1 MINST
6 VLSISLAMYALL
18 AIHVIKK
25 TFNVWEITFSIN
37 NWPKKVGPDE
47 DQFRRVSLYHLK
59 LKIT

>member
-18 AIHVIKK
+18 AIHVLKK

-37 NWPKKVGPDE
+37 NWPKIQLLCQTSAVFCNCAK
-47 DQFRRVSLYHLK
+47 F
-59 LKIT
+59 